1 MGTTPKNDS
10 KTEDK
15 PLQQMGIK
23 TVISHESDYEDFTDE
38 E

>member
-1 MGTTPKNDS
+1 MGTTPKDDS

-15 PLQQMGIK
+15 LLQQMGIK
-23 TVISHESDYEDFTDE
+23 TIIMYENDYEDFGDE